1 MVSPDVSEFLKY
13 LGTGGGTLCIGYLGH
28 RMAKRNAR
36 VTEQSSRFDQVL
48 KPLVEANTAWAAIN
62 APLMERITRLEVAQ
76 ERNKERRDQMEER
89 MEILEDQS
97 SRAMDVVTLWATWI
111 QQGAP
116 PPPPEV
122 PGWVAEHLQQMARDI
137 ITGPIPEVKKT
148 EGDKGVTG

>member
-1 MVSPDVSEFLKY
+1 MSQEMAEFFKY
-13 LGTGGGTLCIGYLGH
+13 LGTGGGTLVIAYFGQ
-28 RMAKRNAR
+28 RIAKRNAR

-137 ITGPIPEVKKT
+137 ITGPIPTVEKA

>member
-1 MVSPDVSEFLKY
+1 MVGPDVSEFLKY
-13 LGTGGGTLCIGYLGH
+13 LGTGGGTLTIGYLGH

-62 APLMERITRLEVAQ
+62 APLMERLTKLEAAQ
-76 ERNKERRDQMEER
+76 MKSEERRGQMEKR
-89 MEILEDQS
+89 MEALEDQS
-97 SRAMDVVTLWATWI
+97 NRAMDVVTLWATWI

-116 PPPPEV
+116 PPPPEI
-122 PGWVAEHLQQMARDI
+122 PDWVAEHLQQMTRDI
-137 ITGPIPEVKKT
+137 VTGSIPTVET

>member
-62 APLMERITRLEVAQ
+62 APLMERLTRLEAAQ
-76 ERNKERRDQMEER
+76 ERDKKSREQMEER
-89 MEILEDQS
+89 MEVLEDQS
-97 SRAMDVVTLWATWI
+97 NRAMDVVTLWATWI

-116 PPPPEV
+116 PPPPNI
-122 PGWVAEHLQQMARDI
+122 PDWVAEHLQQMARDI
-137 ITGPIPEVKKT
+137 ATGPIPTVET
-148 EGDKGVTG
+148 EEDKGVTG